1 MNIDK
6 EIIESQEFE
15 IEKKGYKKSQVDEFL
30 NEIAQ
35 QIEESKNQIMQM
47 EGEIQ
52 ALKHKLNE
60 YQEIDKQIRDSI
72 IFLKDSERDAVI
84 KTRDEVESMIKNAE
98 SKKDKIIED
107 AEKEA
112 KSTRDTLLFL
122 KEQQEILIKRMKILV
137 NNQETM
143 LNEFIAGSDSSHLQ
157 RSIAESAAYR
167 TQVEMNVD
175 EILEKLL

>member
-1 MNIDK
+1 MVFSK
-6 EIIESQEFE
+6 R
-15 IEKKGYKKSQVDEFL
+15 
-30 NEIAQ
+30 IA
-35 QIEESKNQIMQM
+35 
-47 EGEIQ
+47 
-52 ALKHKLNE
+52 
-60 YQEIDKQIRDSI
+60 
-72 IFLKDSERDAVI
+72 
-84 KTRDEVESMIKNAE
+84 T
-98 SKKDKIIED
+98 
-107 AEKEA
+107 EKEA

-137 NNQETM
+137 NNQESM